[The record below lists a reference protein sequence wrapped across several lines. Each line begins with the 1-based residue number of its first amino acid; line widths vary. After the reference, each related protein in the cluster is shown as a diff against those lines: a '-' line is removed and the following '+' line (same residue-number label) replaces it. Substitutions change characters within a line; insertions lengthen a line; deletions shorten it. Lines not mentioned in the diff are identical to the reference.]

1 MKLAK
6 LIGLTVVVFSVLVA
20 APVLAETKVAV
31 VDIQK
36 CVQLTEQGKS
46 AYRELKAEVDKI
58 QDDLAQKEKEIE
70 DIRTKLEKGGSVLSE
85 ATRISLEGELRRK
98 SRSYRDLYEDSQARI
113 RGLEVERTRPIFNR
127 VVAMVKEMGKAK
139 GYHMVVDTR
148 AGIVFF
154 SPKVDLT
161 KETIEAYN
169 KKYPAGGSGTAKDK
183 KKKN

>member
-1 MKLAK
+1 VKLAK
-6 LIGLTVVVFSVLVA
+6 LFGPTA
-20 APVLAETKVAV
+20 AALLILIATPALAQTKVAV

-36 CVQLTEQGKS
+36 CVQLTEQGKT
-46 AYRELKAEVDKI
+46 AYRELKGEVDKI

-127 VVAMVKEMGKAK
+127 VVALVKEMGQAK
-139 GYHMVVDTR
+139 GYDMVVDTR

-154 SPKVDLT
+154 SPGVDLT

-169 KKYPAGGSGTAKDK
+169 KKYPTGGSGEAKEK
-183 KKKN
+183 KKQ